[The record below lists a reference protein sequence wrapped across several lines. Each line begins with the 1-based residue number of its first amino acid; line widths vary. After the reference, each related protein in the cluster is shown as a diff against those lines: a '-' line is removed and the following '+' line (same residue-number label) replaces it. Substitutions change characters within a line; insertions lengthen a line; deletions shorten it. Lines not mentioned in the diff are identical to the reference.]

1 LAQLI
6 GPYGIKLIE
15 EKLVWHIASQI
26 TELFKI
32 VRENREALHVARVN
46 YDKPAK
52 LKEVFFIIEFIFI
65 PKNRLLHH

>member
-52 LKEVFFIIEFIFI
+52 LREVFFIIEFIGI
-65 PKNRLLHH
+65 YSQK